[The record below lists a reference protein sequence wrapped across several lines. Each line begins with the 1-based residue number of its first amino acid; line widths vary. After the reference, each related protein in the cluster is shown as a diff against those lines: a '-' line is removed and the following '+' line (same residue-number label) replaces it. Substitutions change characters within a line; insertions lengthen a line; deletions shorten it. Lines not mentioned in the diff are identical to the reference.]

1 MSNFYA
7 FLLGAWTLAGV
18 MAIHEGAM
26 PFVGYLIFGLI
37 YVMGILAWVATY
49 KEERGARR

>member
-1 MSNFYA
+1 VSNFYA
-7 FLLGAWTLAGV
+7 FLLGVWTLAWV

-37 YVMGILAWVATY
+37 YVLGILVWVATY
-49 KEERGARR
+49 REERNAQ